1 MAATF
6 QTNAIVLKRK
16 DFREKDRLVTF
27 FTEEYG
33 KIQAQA
39 ISVKKFHS
47 KLAGHLEPFLH
58 TRIMIANGRR
68 IDKIAGSVTIHAF
81 RHLRTSA
88 IGVTLASHLVEM
100 IDVFTR
106 DHVSDPFTFA
116 LLRDTLAAYD
126 TLLTEEPKSRRK
138 LTLLFDRF
146 LLHFVGAQGF
156 RLHPN
161 RCSTCGEQ
169 LGEEAT
175 FSPSNGMMCTRHPTT
190 FDATPML
197 ARDREILER
206 IESAS
211 PAGSLAI
218 PLEED
223 EHRKLHR
230 WLTSFVTYHFER
242 RLRTEPFVRRV
253 FV

>member
-1 MAATF
+1 MATTF

-16 DFREKDRLVTF
+16 DFRERDRLVTF
-27 FTEEYG
+27 FTEDFG

-39 ISVKKFHS
+39 ISVKKFES

-68 IDKIAGSVTIHAF
+68 IDKIAGSVTIHPY
-81 RHLRTSA
+81 RHIRTSA
-88 IGVTLASHLVEM
+88 IGVTLASHLAEIV
-100 IDVFTR
+100 DAFTR
-106 DHVSDPFTFA
+106 DHAADPFTFA
-116 LLRDTLAAYD
+116 LLRDTLAEYD

-146 LLHFVGAQGF
+146 LLHFVAAQGF
-156 RLHPN
+156 QLHPH
-161 RCSTCGEQ
+161 RCSTCGKL
-169 LGEEAT
+169 LGENAT
-175 FSPSNGMMCTRHPTT
+175 FSPSGGMMCTRHPIL
-190 FDATPML
+190 FDATPMD

-206 IESAS
+206 IEASS

-230 WLTSFVTYHFER
+230 WLTSFATYHFER